1 MLKLIFLHSAALRNG
16 DLETLK
22 MCVRE
27 FGILPEPGL
36 MTIVIPHWRS
46 SSTSALQVVENI
58 FQKFLSVC
66 FYRFQKCSKL

>member
-27 FGILPEPGL
+27 FGVLPGPGL
-36 MTIVIPHWRS
+36 MPYIILHWS
-46 SSTSALQVVENI
+46 SSSISALQVVENI
-58 FQKFLSVC
+58 FWNFLSVC